1 MDVKI
6 EKDVPLPKNAM
17 RGIYGTIFDAMGIGD
32 SFAMPE
38 ENAYRVTSGFQFW
51 AKQNPAK
58 AKGKNLL
65 RRAQGDGT
73 MRFWMIAK

>member
-6 EKDVPLPKNAM
+6 EKDVPVPNKPSK
-17 RGIYGTIFDAMGIGD
+17 GIYAKIFDAMGIGD
-32 SFAMPE
+32 SFVMPE
-38 ENAYRVTSGFQFW
+38 DNAYRVTSGFQFW